1 MFIEKLNK
9 SVILTYLAV
18 AFGIVGMFLALEVSI
33 EYALICLIIA
43 GILDLFDG
51 VVARK
56 MKRTENQKKFGVQ
69 IDSLCDVINFL
80 VLPIIIFL
88 GLEINNWYEICVLI
102 VFVLAGVTRLAHFN
116 VMVENINKDNPIKYY
131 EGLPVTYISLIMPSI
146 YLLRNVLIE
155 SVFNNVF
162 ILSMLIIGV
171 MYVLNI
177 KILKPRGK
185 AYVVLPV
192 IGLSLIVALIL
203 M

>member
-102 VFVLAGVTRLAHFN
+102 AFVLAGVTRLAHFN

>member
-18 AFGIVGMFLALEVSI
+18 VFGIVGMFLALEVSI